1 MCNSII
7 DVTTSVSA
15 NYPALANSELQ
26 SITEEIF
33 DLGFNM
39 RVVAK
44 KIAAKVAY
52 VRDNA
57 EELCGE
63 FEGATAGKRFEKW
76 GTEILGLK
84 RAQLNAFAKVGKE
97 LLFSDGSVNL
107 LPEWDKVKEAADS
120 EVKKDKLI
128 ELHDEAQ
135 NFTMTQL
142 QTLVPLGKAKIEE
155 LVYDGKVKSSMTVA
169 DIRDVVKENDPKKDA
184 KEAAKKKREQAK
196 KEKEEKKK
204 ADQQRIHGK
213 EIAQIK
219 INQLDNGSYV
229 VTLNGDDIT
238 KTNVGKYLIKN
249 ICK

>member
-15 NYPALANSELQ
+15 NYPALVNPELQ

-33 DLGFNM
+33 DLGSNM

-44 KIAAKVAY
+44 RIAAKVAY
-52 VRDNA
+52 VRENA
-57 EELCGE
+57 EELCNE
-63 FEGATAGKRFEKW
+63 FEGETASKRFEKW

-84 RAQLNAFAKVGKE
+84 RAQLNAFAKVGDE
-97 LLFSDGSVNL
+97 LLFSDGSVRILAEKAENL
-107 LPEWDKVKEAADS
+107 TGLNPEVQE
-120 EVKKDKLI
+120 
-128 ELHDEAQ
+128 
-135 NFTMTQL
+135 FTMTQL
-142 QTLVPLGKAKIEE
+142 QAVVSLGIDKVDE
-155 LVYDGKVKSSMTVA
+155 LAYDGKIKPSMTVA
-169 DIRDVVKENDPKKDA
+169 EIKEVVKENDPKREA

-196 KEKEEKKK
+196 KEKEEEKQ
-204 ADQQRIHGK
+204 AEQQRIHGK
-213 EIAQIK
+213 EVAQIK

>member
-7 DVTTSVSA
+7 DVTTSA
-15 NYPALANSELQ
+15 NANIPTLANQELQ
-26 SITEEIF
+26 AITVEIF
-33 DLGFNM
+33 DLGSNM
-39 RVVAK
+39 RIVAK

-63 FEGATAGKRFEKW
+63 FEGETAAKRFEKW

-84 RAQLNAFAKVGKE
+84 RAQLNAFAKVGDE
-97 LLFSDGSVNL
+97 LLFSDGSVRILAEKAENQL
-107 LPEWDKVKEAADS
+107 GLNPDVQD
-120 EVKKDKLI
+120 
-128 ELHDEAQ
+128 
-135 NFTMTQL
+135 FTMTQL
-142 QTLVPLGKAKIEE
+142 QAVVPLGIDKVDE
-155 LVYDGKVKSSMTVA
+155 LAYDGKIKPSMTVA
-169 DIRDVVKENDPKKDA
+169 EIKEVVKENDPKREA

-196 KEKEEKKK
+196 KEKEEEKQ
-204 ADQQRIHGK
+204 AEQQRIHGK
-213 EIAQIK
+213 EVAQIK

-238 KTNVGKYLIKN
+238 TTNVGKYLIKN